1 MNIYLHVES
10 SIRELDSK
18 LLLATIAASKGHQIL
33 VSNLSG
39 IIRGIRNGFLSPGIF
54 HTKSITPGE
63 RKIKLHDKIIQK
75 DFIITSIDEEGG
87 LVDYGYEKF
96 ANIRYS
102 KKTIDQTSAIF
113 CWGRDDF
120 YVLNKLYP
128 ECKSKFFLTGSPRS
142 DLWKPSFSKY
152 WDFPKKKPQ
161 RPYLLISSNMGI
173 ANNKISFEKFKKQHE
188 LSGYYKRDPEM
199 LDWHKGLLK
208 EEKQLINSYV
218 EAIKYLASK
227 NSFFDI
233 VLRPHPVEKIQTW
246 KMLLKN
252 IPNVHVI
259 QEGPISTWVNHSFAV
274 MQNGCTTSFEATI
287 SEKPVISFLPFKQK
301 FSRELANDLGHIVKT
316 NNELDEKINFFYNQM
331 IKGKKNI
338 MYPEIEERIFKK
350 IYFDKDELACEKI
363 INIWEIISKNNLNQ
377 NNNWMNFENYLKLMK
392 KRDSIVTF
400 VKKLFNKN
408 ITDLDGNLKFPPLNK
423 PLVEKKINNFK
434 QILGIKSEIRC
445 KFLTDKA
452 LFISKL

>member
-10 SIRELDSK
+10 SVRELDSK
-18 LLLATIAASKGHQIL
+18 LLLATIAAAKGHKIL

-39 IIRGIRNGFLSPGIF
+39 IVRGIRNGFLSPGIF

-63 RKIKLHDKIIQK
+63 RKIKLHDKIIEK
-75 DFIITSIDEEGG
+75 GFIITSIDEEGG

-102 KKTIDQTSAIF
+102 KKTVEQTSAIF

-128 ECKSKFFLTGSPRS
+128 ESKSKIFLTGSPRS

-152 WDFPKKKPQ
+152 WDSHLKKPQ

-173 ANNKISFEKFKKQHE
+173 ANNKINFEKFKKQHE
-188 LSGYYKRDPEM
+188 LSGYYTRDPEM
-199 LDWHKGLLK
+199 LNWHKGLLK
-208 EEKQLINSYV
+208 EEDQMIASYV
-218 EAIKYLASK
+218 KAIKYLASK

-233 VLRPHPVEKIQTW
+233 VLRPHPVEKILTW

-259 QEGPISTWVNHSFAV
+259 QDGPISTWINHCFAV

-301 FSRELANDLGHIVKT
+301 FSREFANDLGHIVKT
-316 NNELDEKINFFYNQM
+316 NEELDEKINFFYNQM
-331 IKGKKNI
+331 INGQKNKI
-338 MYPEIEERIFKK
+338 YPEIKEKVFKK
-350 IYFDKDELACEKI
+350 IYFDEDELACEKI
-363 INIWEIISKNNLNQ
+363 INIWEKISKNNLNK
-377 NNNWMNFENYLKLMK
+377 NNNWTKFENYLRFMK
-392 KRDSIVTF
+392 KRDSILSF
-400 VKKLFNKN
+400 IKKLFHKN
-408 ITDLDGNLKFPPLNK
+408 FSDFDGNFKFPPLNNY
-423 PLVEKKINNFK
+423 LIEKKINNFK
-434 QILGIKSEIRC
+434 QTLGIKSKISC
-445 KFLTDKA
+445 KFLTDRT